1 LEHSLKTDHS
11 KKERSSIFIGHE
23 NYRWFVVLLTWSAH
37 FVYYIIYSSIGV
49 MGPVLKTD
57 MGLSNTQF
65 GFLCGAIGVG
75 TTLSQIPAGMLCDRM
90 GVRWLMVTAFF
101 FIAALSF
108 MFSFSSGFFFPA
120 LVLLMLGVAVGSS
133 QIAAA
138 KAVLDWFPFAG
149 RATAM
154 GFKQTGINIGGIV
167 GSIVLPLLLVVYG
180 WHILYKA
187 MGGLA
192 FLFGFAFWLLYR
204 DALNTRSDNSHEQGG
219 IRGSLSVLKDTHFL
233 LVTLAGV
240 FLLIAQFA
248 FSSYLVL
255 YLNQEIYRSLKI
267 SGVILALS
275 FAVGAIGRVGWGIVS
290 DYLIK
295 SREATLSIVAAL
307 GASSMVVLALVTSST
322 PLWVLYVLAIFLGI
336 TVMGW
341 FGIWLALVGELAR
354 GKSTGLGLGLSLFF
368 ANLGLLF
375 GPPLFGILTDATG
388 SFSIAW
394 LFLAFCMG
402 ISSLFM
408 MAGAKGAVIHTAE
421 R

>member
-1 LEHSLKTDHS
+1 MHKNNSEHVHFEQAPAFAD
-11 KKERSSIFIGHE
+11 RA
-23 NYRWFVVLLTWSAH
+23 NYRWFVVFLTWAAH

-49 MGPVLKTD
+49 MGPILKAD

-65 GFLCGAIGVG
+65 GILCGSIGVG

-90 GVRWLMVTAFF
+90 GVRWLMVTAFS

-167 GSIVLPLLLVVYG
+167 GSIVLPLLLALYG

-192 FLFGFAFWLLYR
+192 FLFAVFFWLLYR
-204 DALNTRSDNSHEQGG
+204 DVLNLQINTSRPEGG
-219 IRGSLSVLKDTHFL
+219 LMESLSVLKDKHFL

-240 FLLIAQFA
+240 FLLVAQFA

-255 YLNQEIYRSLKI
+255 YLNQEMHRSLKI

-275 FAVGAIGRVGWGIVS
+275 FAVGAIGRVGWGILS

-295 SREATLSIVAAL
+295 SREATISIAAAIGTASIIALAAL
-307 GASSMVVLALVTSST
+307 KPST
-322 PLWVLYVLAIFLGI
+322 PLWLLYVLAVFLGI

-341 FGIWLALVGELAR
+341 FGIWLALVGELSR

-375 GPPLFGILTDATG
+375 GPPLFGILADMTD
-388 SFSIAW
+388 SFTLAW

-402 ISSLFM
+402 F
-408 MAGAKGAVIHTAE
+408 AGALMLAAMRTAT
-421 R
+421 RQT